1 MYKLSPAEFIRVMEV
16 YHTCPLLL
24 EALRQIRREKEIPK
38 PEDPAT
44 FSAVFV
50 AEPSIFVFPATISAF
65 FVAGMPEGADGNR
78 WQMGFGGRRPTE
90 GGTRLAPL
98 CGPFLIISHCER

>member
-50 AEPSIFVFPATISAF
+50 AEKPSCRYLQGGFIIL
-65 FVAGMPEGADGNR
+65 VA
-78 WQMGFGGRRPTE
+78 
-90 GGTRLAPL
+90 
-98 CGPFLIISHCER
+98 